1 MLILIHLLRTSD
13 DTANHGSGS
22 HILRRLT
29 RALFHTH
36 FRIHVRYHGLR
47 CTGYN
52 TILLTVLVLR
62 PRDEFRRVFPRP
74 TLVSL
79 TLSYS
84 WTLISDVIGSH
95 AENL

>member
-22 HILRRLT
+22 HIPRRLT

-36 FRIHVRYHGLR
+36 FCIHVRYHGLR

-62 PRDEFRRVFPRP
+62 TRDE
-74 TLVSL
+74 S
-79 TLSYS
+79 
-84 WTLISDVIGSH
+84 
-95 AENL
+95 